1 MRLQVKAQHDH
12 VSDSVREYVEKR
24 IGKLD
29 RRLWDGTQVEVTL
42 GKEGNPS
49 IADDHWAE
57 GIVYMKGANLIA
69 KEWAPTWEAAA
80 DRLVDKL
87 ERQVGEY
94 RDKRIEKPRRE
105 ARQRPESPPVP
116 VEQIEQE
123 LTANDDEAAA

>member
-57 GIVYMKGANLIA
+57 GIVYMKG
-69 KEWAPTWEAAA
+69 T
-80 DRLVDKL
+80 
-87 ERQVGEY
+87 
-94 RDKRIEKPRRE
+94 
-105 ARQRPESPPVP
+105 
-116 VEQIEQE
+116 
-123 LTANDDEAAA
+123 